1 MSYNKIILVGHCT
14 RDIELRYTPTG
25 TAIAKTGLAVN
36 RRFKGQNGE
45 QKDETMF
52 IDLTFFGRTA
62 EIANQHLNKGKKIL
76 VEGRLV
82 LDQWTDQNGQ
92 NRSKHSIAV
101 ENIEFLD
108 KKEVTVEYKNANG
121 ETIKQETYQQRTEN
135 YGNIPYET
143 PSSPLSRPVPQKN
156 YAVPAIDIDDD
167 IPI

>member
-1 MSYNKIILVGHCT
+1 MLNKVIMIGNLT
-14 RDIELRYTPTG
+14 RDLTLNYSQNG

-52 IDLTFFGRTA
+52 IDLTIFGRTA
-62 EIANQHLNKGKKIL
+62 EMANQHLSKGKKIL

-101 ENIEFLD
+101 ESIEFLD
-108 KKEVTVEYKNANG
+108 KKDNSNSEVVVEYQDAK
-121 ETIKQETYQQRTEN
+121 
-135 YGNIPYET
+135 GNITKEAT
-143 PSSPLSRPVPQKN
+143 MN
-156 YAVPAIDIDDD
+156 TATINEDD
-167 IPI
+167 IPF

>member
-1 MSYNKIILVGHCT
+1 MNKVIMIGNLTLDVG
-14 RDIELRYTPTG
+14 LRYTPTG

-52 IDLTFFGRTA
+52 IDLTIFGRSA
-62 EIANQHLNKGKKIL
+62 EIANQYLGKGKKIL

-101 ENIEFLD
+101 ESIEFLD
-108 KKEVTVEYKNANG
+108 NKDTKSFQPLSEKGFTKEIIYK
-121 ETIKQETYQQRTEN
+121 TTTEN
-135 YGNIPYET
+135 E
-143 PSSPLSRPVPQKN
+143 
-156 YAVPAIDIDDD
+156 AVRAILLGHYLQTDVEWKTKLTDLID
-167 IPI
+167 

>member
-1 MSYNKIILVGHCT
+1 MLNKVIMIGNLT
-14 RDIELRYTPTG
+14 RYIEPRYTPTG

-52 IDLTFFGRTA
+52 IDLTIFGRTA
-62 EIANQHLNKGKKIL
+62 EMANQHLSKGKKIL

-101 ENIEFLD
+101 ESIEFLD
-108 KKEVTVEYKNANG
+108 KKDNGNSEVV
-121 ETIKQETYQQRTEN
+121 
-135 YGNIPYET
+135 
-143 PSSPLSRPVPQKN
+143 V
-156 YAVPAIDIDDD
+156 AIS
-167 IPI
+167 